1 MRRRRRPCSK
11 TKSDVVEE
19 KVRLHGTSQSSNDE
33 EEREVQLWSP
43 DCRLSEEEIKK
54 YLVDAQKKNMSSEK
68 AAQASL
74 RSRRRRIAPRN
85 QAHEILAYCKF
96 NIRKALT
103 LCEHFVVPDLFSDFE
118 KQVVRCTIRAEKFR
132 LLKCAKPHQRC
143 QPLKNLL
150 PQQSTSSIMNY
161 YYKNKFNNFEFIPR
175 RSRYPKRQCVIK
187 RELEEI
193 ESCVSLAAEMARRM
207 KVVRPKG
214 DPPPVAVRD
223 VDSFTPFSPVV
234 IPSLG

>member
-68 AAQASL
+68 
-74 RSRRRRIAPRN
+74 
-85 QAHEILAYCKF
+85 AHEILAYCKF